1 MLFRSEEAEYFP
13 LRKPLALDE
22 EISVVSVGSVD
33 NPSDCVAC
41 CGTHLTGGA
50 DIYTRKKIDKLTEA
64 ARSYGAGGLV
74 WIKLGNNDIKSS
86 VNKFFDQD
94 QLFDI
99 ASEFKAVEGDLIL
112 IIADK
117 SEIVFNALSFLRRHI
132 ADEMG
137 LLDDEAVDLLWVVD
151 FPL

>member
-1 MLFRSEEAEYFP
+1 MERFGSN
-13 LRKPLALDE
+13 KPNTRFGFELKKLNDKVKNCGFKVFE
-22 EISVVSVGSVD
+22 DVVGSGGDVRGI
-33 NPSDCVAC
+33 CI
-41 CGTHLTGGA
+41 TGGA

-99 ASEFKAVEGDLIL
+99 ASEFKKPSRPTALTALAASRAATVVRARWLAIEDR
-112 IIADK
+112 K
-117 SEIVFNALSFLRRHI
+117 S
-132 ADEMG
+132 
-137 LLDDEAVDLLWVVD
+137 VV
-151 FPL
+151 